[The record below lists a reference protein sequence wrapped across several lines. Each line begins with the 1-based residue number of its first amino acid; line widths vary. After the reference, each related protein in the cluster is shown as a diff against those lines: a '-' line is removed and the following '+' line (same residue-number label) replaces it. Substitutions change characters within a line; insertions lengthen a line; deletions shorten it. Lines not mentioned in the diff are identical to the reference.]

1 METKPTPI
9 RLPSDLLAEVEAAT
23 QFTGLSQQ
31 EVMRLAMRIGL
42 VDLRAAKDIAAVIQE
57 AATDKGASFLAYA
70 QGKIESSFTS
80 QREENLVQSRQPWT
94 QPQTVPSAAFTPP
107 SQAPASHP
115 GIATIVP
122 LPPQHVAELNE
133 DTKNAAITEKRDAT
147 VTYRKRKSS

>member
-9 RLPSDLLAEVEAAT
+9 RLPSDLLSEVEAAT

-70 QGKIESSFTS
+70 KAKIESSFTS
-80 QREENLVQSRQPWT
+80 QEGEGLEQSRQPWK
-94 QPQTVPSAAFTPP
+94 QPQTVPSAGLTKP

-115 GIATIVP
+115 GTATIVP
-122 LPPQHVAELNE
+122 LPPQHVAGLNE
-133 DTKNAAITEKRDAT
+133 KTESPAITEKRVA